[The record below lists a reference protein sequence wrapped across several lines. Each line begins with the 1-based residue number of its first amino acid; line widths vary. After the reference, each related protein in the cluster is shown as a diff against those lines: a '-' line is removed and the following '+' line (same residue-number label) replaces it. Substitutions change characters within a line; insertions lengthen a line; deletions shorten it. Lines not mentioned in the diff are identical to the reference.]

1 MILRDLPHMNAIYF
15 QSHFAV
21 IFKDV
26 GSGKSTGVRKH
37 VLGRMLDTSLLL
49 PSIRMG
55 EETRVGF
62 HTSLAEETD
71 ICLRTVF
78 LTLDS
83 SQECFLIQKK
93 KCASAKKYEIKIQA
107 Y

>member
-1 MILRDLPHMNAIYF
+1 MILRLTSHECHLL

-21 IFKDV
+21 ISKDA

-49 PSIRMG
+49 PQHSEG

-78 LTLDS
+78 LL
-83 SQECFLIQKK
+83 LI
-93 KCASAKKYEIKIQA
+93 AARAIF
-107 Y
+107 